1 MSTEKKKKFII
12 DVTYLALILVLS
24 YLLLQYALPLLLP
37 FVLAFLIAYVLR
49 RPIRF
54 LSRVLHAPK
63 GLVAVL
69 LVVLTYGTIGL
80 LLALAG
86 IRITATITSVVQ
98 QIPSLYSAYI
108 LPELTDFFAWLEEL
122 LAKLDPSLMSALQ
135 ELQSQLLNMLWQLVS
150 SLSVVLVGGVSMA
163 TSFATSLPGFLIRLL
178 LMVIS
183 TFFIAVDYQKI
194 VRFCLGCLQGS
205 TRNLVLQVKAYVV
218 GTLFVCI
225 RSYALIMSITF
236 VELSVGLTLI
246 GVNRA
251 ILVALLIAIF
261 DILPV
266 LGTGGIMIPW
276 VILSALGG
284 DLPHAFALLVLYV
297 IITVIRN
304 IIEPRIVGAQIGL
317 HPVLTLMSM
326 FVGNHLFGIVGLF
339 GLPILLSLLRYLNEN
354 GVIRLFR
361 MGPACLL
368 SGSET
373 ARRAITS
380 QRSAPMRLETI
391 KIGRIVNA
399 HGIRGE
405 VRVQPD
411 GQDPAFLTQ
420 FQTFYLDGA
429 PVTPTANHVHKSLVL
444 MKFPGVDD
452 MNAALALKGKNLYI
466 RRADAKLPE
475 GACFDAEL
483 LGMTVCDAATG
494 ETLGEITRVD
504 SYPAHKVYTVRGA
517 REYLIPAVPD
527 VFIKSVDL
535 DANRM
540 EVQVWEGMAT
550 DEN

>member
-86 IRITATITSVVQ
+86 IRITATITSLVQ

-150 SLSVVLVGGVSMA
+150 SLSVVLVGGVSIA

-225 RSYALIMSITF
+225 RSYALIMFITF
-236 VELSVGLTLI
+236 VELSIGLSVI
-246 GVNRA
+246 RVERA
-251 ILVALLIAIF
+251 MLVALLIAIF
-261 DILPV
+261 DIRSGHRRYHDPLGHSLRAGRRSSPRLRTAGSVRHHHRHPQHHRAPDRGGTDRPASCADTDEHVCGQPPV
-266 LGTGGIMIPW
+266 WHRG
-276 VILSALGG
+276 
-284 DLPHAFALLVLYV
+284 
-297 IITVIRN
+297 
-304 IIEPRIVGAQIGL
+304 
-317 HPVLTLMSM
+317 PV
-326 FVGNHLFGIVGLF
+326 
-339 GLPILLSLLRYLNEN
+339 R
-354 GVIRLFR
+354 
-361 MGPACLL
+361 
-368 SGSET
+368 
-373 ARRAITS
+373 
-380 QRSAPMRLETI
+380 
-391 KIGRIVNA
+391 
-399 HGIRGE
+399 
-405 VRVQPD
+405 
-411 GQDPAFLTQ
+411 
-420 FQTFYLDGA
+420 
-429 PVTPTANHVHKSLVL
+429 
-444 MKFPGVDD
+444 
-452 MNAALALKGKNLYI
+452 
-466 RRADAKLPE
+466 
-475 GACFDAEL
+475 
-483 LGMTVCDAATG
+483 
-494 ETLGEITRVD
+494 
-504 SYPAHKVYTVRGA
+504 PAH
-517 REYLIPAVPD
+517 PAVPAA
-527 VFIKSVDL
+527 VS
-535 DANRM
+535 
-540 EVQVWEGMAT
+540 Q
-550 DEN
+550 

>member
-12 DVTYLALILVLS
+12 DVTYLALILVLG

-98 QIPSLYSAYI
+98 QISSLYSAYI

-218 GTLFVCI
+218 GTLFLCI

-339 GLPILLSLLRYLNEN
+339 GLPILLSLLRYLNDN
-354 GVIRLFR
+354 GTISLF
-361 MGPACLL
+361 PA
-368 SGSET
+368 
-373 ARRAITS
+373 
-380 QRSAPMRLETI
+380 SAL
-391 KIGRIVNA
+391 G
-399 HGIRGE
+399 
-405 VRVQPD
+405 
-411 GQDPAFLTQ
+411 
-420 FQTFYLDGA
+420 
-429 PVTPTANHVHKSLVL
+429 
-444 MKFPGVDD
+444 
-452 MNAALALKGKNLYI
+452 
-466 RRADAKLPE
+466 RAD
-475 GACFDAEL
+475 
-483 LGMTVCDAATG
+483 T
-494 ETLGEITRVD
+494 ETSR
-504 SYPAHKVYTVRGA
+504 
-517 REYLIPAVPD
+517 
-527 VFIKSVDL
+527 
-535 DANRM
+535 
-540 EVQVWEGMAT
+540 
-550 DEN
+550 

>member
-276 VILSALGG
+276 VILSALGA

-339 GLPILLSLLRYLNEN
+339 GLPILLSLLRYLNDN
-354 GVIRLFR
+354 GTISLF
-361 MGPACLL
+361 PASAL
-368 SGSET
+368 G
-373 ARRAITS
+373 RADTETS
-380 QRSAPMRLETI
+380 Q
-391 KIGRIVNA
+391 
-399 HGIRGE
+399 
-405 VRVQPD
+405 
-411 GQDPAFLTQ
+411 
-420 FQTFYLDGA
+420 
-429 PVTPTANHVHKSLVL
+429 
-444 MKFPGVDD
+444 
-452 MNAALALKGKNLYI
+452 
-466 RRADAKLPE
+466 
-475 GACFDAEL
+475 
-483 LGMTVCDAATG
+483 
-494 ETLGEITRVD
+494 
-504 SYPAHKVYTVRGA
+504 
-517 REYLIPAVPD
+517 
-527 VFIKSVDL
+527 
-535 DANRM
+535 
-540 EVQVWEGMAT
+540 
-550 DEN
+550 

>member
-86 IRITATITSVVQ
+86 IRITA
-98 QIPSLYSAYI
+98 
-108 LPELTDFFAWLEEL
+108 
-122 LAKLDPSLMSALQ
+122 LMSALQ

-339 GLPILLSLLRYLNEN
+339 GLPILLSLLRYLNDN
-354 GVIRLFR
+354 GTISLF
-361 MGPACLL
+361 PASAL
-368 SGSET
+368 G
-373 ARRAITS
+373 RADTETS
-380 QRSAPMRLETI
+380 Q
-391 KIGRIVNA
+391 
-399 HGIRGE
+399 
-405 VRVQPD
+405 
-411 GQDPAFLTQ
+411 
-420 FQTFYLDGA
+420 
-429 PVTPTANHVHKSLVL
+429 
-444 MKFPGVDD
+444 
-452 MNAALALKGKNLYI
+452 
-466 RRADAKLPE
+466 
-475 GACFDAEL
+475 
-483 LGMTVCDAATG
+483 
-494 ETLGEITRVD
+494 
-504 SYPAHKVYTVRGA
+504 
-517 REYLIPAVPD
+517 
-527 VFIKSVDL
+527 
-535 DANRM
+535 
-540 EVQVWEGMAT
+540 
-550 DEN
+550 